1 MTEPSSAATGL
12 LPEVTSDDKA
22 FWTGGASGRLL
33 IARCED
39 CGYWIHPPTP
49 VCPICRGMAIEPHPV
64 SGRGIVMSFSIVHY
78 QWLPEP
84 KAPYIV
90 VLVELVEQE
99 GLRLTSRLVGLDPH
113 DVAIG
118 THVAVCFERVED
130 VWLPLFN
137 PIAA

>member
-1 MTEPSSAATGL
+1 MKEASSAAGL
-12 LPEVTSDDKA
+12 LPEITSDDKA

-33 IARCED
+33 ITRCED

-49 VCPICRGMAIEPHPV
+49 VCPICRGTAIEPHPV
-64 SGRGIVMSFSIVHY
+64 SGRGVVMSFSIVHY

-84 KAPYIV
+84 QTPYIV
-90 VLVELVEQE
+90 VLVELIEQV
-99 GLRLTSRLVGLDPH
+99 GLRLTSRLVGVDPH

-118 THVAVCFERVED
+118 TQVGVCFERVED